1 MDFNIDLD
9 EMVQGFVQEDFNP
22 LVRTEEEIM
31 RQLTLWEDQMQSV
44 TGRDARLN
52 YKDEFKDF
60 GLLDRFYRRI
70 KAE

>member
-1 MDFNIDLD
+1 
-9 EMVQGFVQEDFNP
+9 
-22 LVRTEEEIM
+22 M
-31 RQLTLWEDQMQSV
+31 RRV
-44 TGRDARLN
+44 TGRDAQLN